1 MTYNALEDWKDN
13 FKSDPK
19 LKALSTELISI
30 HDDVF
35 KKQKISHFD
44 FEKELEDAGLT
55 KELNIM
61 VYRKIW
67 ASLRHDLYLEI
78 QSVKNETHKLEISQ
92 EQFDELWEE
101 VFMRFD
107 SVRTD
112 VYNMM
117 MDDRLNEKESKIIM
131 LKAYIEF

>member
-1 MTYNALEDWKDN
+1 
-13 FKSDPK
+13 
-19 LKALSTELISI
+19 
-30 HDDVF
+30 
-35 KKQKISHFD
+35 
-44 FEKELEDAGLT
+44 
-55 KELNIM
+55 M

-92 EQFDELWEE
+92 EHCDELWEE

>member
-1 MTYNALEDWKDN
+1 MLQNV
-13 FKSDPK
+13 S
-19 LKALSTELISI
+19 
-30 HDDVF
+30 
-35 KKQKISHFD
+35 
-44 FEKELEDAGLT
+44 
-55 KELNIM
+55 
-61 VYRKIW
+61 
-67 ASLRHDLYLEI
+67 LEI

>member
-1 MTYNALEDWKDN
+1 
-13 FKSDPK
+13 
-19 LKALSTELISI
+19 
-30 HDDVF
+30 
-35 KKQKISHFD
+35 
-44 FEKELEDAGLT
+44 
-55 KELNIM
+55 M

-92 EQFDELWEE
+92 EKFDELWEE

>member
-1 MTYNALEDWKDN
+1 
-13 FKSDPK
+13 
-19 LKALSTELISI
+19 
-30 HDDVF
+30 
-35 KKQKISHFD
+35 
-44 FEKELEDAGLT
+44 
-55 KELNIM
+55 M